1 MLITWSTM
9 TALCGMAQNYAQLL
23 AARIGVGAG
32 EAGCTPPSHS
42 LISDSYP
49 LAQRSQALAFYGM
62 GDFHQILRENIT
74 FEIRDISAR
83 QLSNDVE
90 IALLSDFDQTAGDT
104 VAHLDDAV
112 QSDRFTNLREALK
125 FFEQIKDAEK
135 LADGDIKES
144 ASLSDRDIPP
154 NTIDRQFVDVLTYH
168 EQKQQRL
175 REALKG

>member
-1 MLITWSTM
+1 
-9 TALCGMAQNYAQLL
+9 
-23 AARIGVGAG
+23 
-32 EAGCTPPSHS
+32 
-42 LISDSYP
+42 
-49 LAQRSQALAFYGM
+49 M